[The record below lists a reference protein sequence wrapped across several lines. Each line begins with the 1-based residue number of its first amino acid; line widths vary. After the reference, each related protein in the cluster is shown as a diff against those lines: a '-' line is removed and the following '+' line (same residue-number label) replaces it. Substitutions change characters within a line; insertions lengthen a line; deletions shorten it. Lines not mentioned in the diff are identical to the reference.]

1 MISLPGEYFN
11 QKSLLKNIFFSDRGL
26 KLCYNEKKEGSPVFR
41 NLLSPDSGLMI
52 TMSHITDC
60 IFLSLFWL
68 LGCIPV
74 ITLTTSFAA
83 MYDATFRGIRKGD
96 KLSWQRFFHVYKE
109 NWKAGILPS
118 LFTLA
123 AGYGLVRGMV
133 ALWNAAV
140 AGSASWMVF
149 SGVALVCVLV
159 LGMVSILAPMISRF
173 ENSFL
178 GYLRNCLLLGFAHL
192 PRTLAL
198 GVITAAAG
206 LVCVRWIFPV
216 FFAPSLGALLSSF
229 FIEPMFRPYLPAE
242 EEEEAE

>member
-1 MISLPGEYFN
+1 MIPLPGEYFN
-11 QKSLLKNIFFSDRGL
+11 QKSPLKNIFFSDRCQ
-26 KLCYNEKKEGSPVFR
+26 KLCYNEKKEGFPVFR
-41 NLLSPDSGLMI
+41 NLFNPDSGLMV

-68 LGCIPV
+68 LGSIPV
-74 ITLTTSFAA
+74 VTLSTALAA
-83 MYDATFRGIRKGD
+83 MYDASFRGMRKAD

-118 LFTLA
+118 LLTIA
-123 AGYGLVRGMV
+123 VVYGGVRGMV

-140 AGSASWMVF
+140 AGSVSWMVF
-149 SGVALVCVLV
+149 SGVALLAMLV
-159 LGMVSILAPMISRF
+159 LGMVSILAPMLSRF

-178 GYLRNCLLLGFAHL
+178 GSVRNCVLLGFVNL

-198 GVITAAAG
+198 GILNAVVA

-229 FIEPMFRPYLPAE
+229 FIEPMFKPYLPQEDA
-242 EEEEAE
+242 ALQ